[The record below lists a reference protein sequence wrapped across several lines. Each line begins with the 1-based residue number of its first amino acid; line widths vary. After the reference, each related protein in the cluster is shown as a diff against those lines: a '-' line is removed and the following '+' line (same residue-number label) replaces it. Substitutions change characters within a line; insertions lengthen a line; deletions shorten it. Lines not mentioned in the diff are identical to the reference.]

1 MRDFLVNGTRILTDD
16 AIADAV
22 VDLSRE
28 LSNRG
33 RVEVV
38 TFPGIVEGA
47 LATTWMSVGAGVPL
61 LMIQADTG
69 LPVSIAGS
77 ELAVWAIRR
86 RRQEIEQASSGD
98 DR

>member
-1 MRDFLVNGTRILTDD
+1 MRDFLVNGARILTEDAVAD
-16 AIADAV
+16 AI

-38 TFPGIVEGA
+38 SFPGIVEGS
-47 LATTWMSVGAGVPL
+47 LATAWMSVGAGVPL
-61 LMIQADTG
+61 LVVQADSD
-69 LPVSIAGS
+69 LPVSIAGA

-86 RRQEIEQASSGD
+86 RRHEIEQAPGAD
-98 DR
+98 

>member
-1 MRDFLVNGTRILTDD
+1 MRDFLVNGARILTEDAVAD
-16 AIADAV
+16 AI

-38 TFPGIVEGA
+38 TFPGIVEGS
-47 LATTWMSVGAGVPL
+47 LATAWMSVGAGVPL
-61 LMIQADTG
+61 LVVQADSD
-69 LPVSIAGS
+69 LPVSIAGA

-86 RRQEIEQASSGD
+86 RRHEIEQAPGAD
-98 DR
+98 